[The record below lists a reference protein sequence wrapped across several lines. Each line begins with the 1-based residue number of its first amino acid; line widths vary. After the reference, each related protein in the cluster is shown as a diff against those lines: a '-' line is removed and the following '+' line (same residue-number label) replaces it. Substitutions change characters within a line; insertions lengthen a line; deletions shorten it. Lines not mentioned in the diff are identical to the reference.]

1 MHLRLLGQYGLLV
14 SLDSLSIGRL
24 EVFCFVG
31 RLEASRGSS
40 ETARLIVFNVVPK
53 TLESVEIITLC
64 AAFSL
69 KYLAEEAA
77 APQANRIAG
86 DGAPLGKQSAA
97 EPELGEP
104 AASAN
109 ELEH

>member
-1 MHLRLLGQYGLLV
+1 MGQYGLLV

-24 EVFCFVG
+24 EVVCFVG

-64 AAFSL
+64 AAFCL
-69 KYLAEEAA
+69 KYLAEESKRL
-77 APQANRIAG
+77 QRLKRI
-86 DGAPLGKQSAA
+86 
-97 EPELGEP
+97 EL
-104 AASAN
+104 
-109 ELEH
+109 LEMEHH